1 MGQRW
6 LAAVVLSGEDAQSS
20 NMPAIFGCA
29 YAFSLVASAMLA
41 WILSAFPQLGSL
53 GKMAVCVGIASGFI
67 VLELGTNYLFSH
79 KSRQWFLIDGTYRLL
94 FYLAMGGVHSYG
106 R

>member
-6 LAAVVLSGEDAQSS
+6 LAAVGLSADDAQSS

-53 GKMAVCVGIASGFI
+53 RKMAVCVCIGSGFI

-79 KSRQWFLIDGTYRLL
+79 KSRQWFLIDGTYLL
-94 FYLAMGGVHSYG
+94 LSYLAMRGVHAYG
-106 R
+106 W